1 MVEELINAIK
11 KKQEGDIVDLSLK
24 VSLNGDVEGT
34 VAIVRKHKIN
44 VYNLQYNEFT
54 GTPDD
59 IYLAH
64 KWEKYF

>member
-1 MVEELINAIK
+1 MVKEVINAIK

-24 VSLNGDVEGT
+24 VLSNGDVEGT
-34 VAIVRKHKIN
+34 VAIVRNHKII
-44 VYNLQYNEFT
+44 VYNLQYNDITE
-54 GTPDD
+54 TPDN